1 MHICKG
7 KEEGPEDVDR
17 LRHEESGLNIAALAV
32 LFCFLVLCVWRGVCL
47 SLFYF
52 FVLFVFFVFGLG
64 ICVFWGVCF
73 LYMSVCLYFCL
84 CMYVCMCFF
93 VFWVDCFYT
102 FSFFISMS
110 TREFICLLV
119 SIPVRMSVSD
129 S

>member
-52 FVLFVFFVFGLG
+52 FVLFVFLFLAWVYVYFGAYVFCTCLS
-64 ICVFWGVCF
+64 VFTFAC
-73 LYMSVCLYFCL
+73 
-84 CMYVCMCFF
+84 VCMFACVSLCFGMT
-93 VFWVDCFYT
+93 VSIRLA
-102 FSFFISMS
+102 FSF
-110 TREFICLLV
+110 
-119 SIPVRMSVSD
+119 P
-129 S
+129 